1 MKVKLADRIAGVV
14 AVLIGAMSLTE
25 AIRLY
30 PYRVAVSSG
39 DHLFPLA
46 VGIGLI
52 SFGIILAFRGDRVA
66 GFDAVPAS
74 KTPVLIFGVPMVL
87 LLYVA
92 LIQWTG
98 YSVATFFVSVIFF
111 HWIGLFRWYLSLP
124 AAIVLTA
131 SLYLIFVQWLNVPL
145 PSGRWQV

>member
-14 AVLIGAMSLTE
+14 AVLIGVMSLTE

-39 DHLFPLA
+39 DHLFPLV

-52 SFGIILAFRGDRVA
+52 SFGIILAFRGDRAVND
-66 GFDAVPAS
+66 DAVPSS
-74 KTPVLIFGVPMVL
+74 KTPVLIFGVPLIL

-92 LIQWTG
+92 LIQWAG
-98 YSVATFFVSVIFF
+98 YSFATFLVSVIFF
-111 HWIGLFRWYLSLP
+111 KWIGLFRWHLSLP
-124 AAIVLTA
+124 AAMVLTA

-145 PSGRWQV
+145 PSGIWQV